1 MNVYPAVNVCL
12 SFCEKAINTFKR
24 KMSEINQDSKTV
36 SKVLIHIVLIILLNT
51 HCVENVS
58 PVQSGR
64 LD

>member
-1 MNVYPAVNVCL
+1 M
-12 SFCEKAINTFKR
+12 FKR

-36 SKVLIHIVLIILLNT
+36 SKVLIHIVLIILSNT